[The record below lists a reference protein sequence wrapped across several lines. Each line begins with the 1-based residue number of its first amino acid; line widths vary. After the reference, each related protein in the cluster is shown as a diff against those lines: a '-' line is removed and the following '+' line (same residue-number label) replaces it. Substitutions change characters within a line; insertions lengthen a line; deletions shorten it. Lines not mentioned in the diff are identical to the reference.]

1 MAAEDERG
9 HIFNAD
15 LQFVGD
21 KGAKARRVEN
31 AGHPDH
37 PFAGKAA
44 HLVCGLGH
52 CVERIGNDDQ
62 NAIWRILDSLADHVL
77 HNFVV
82 CVEQV
87 VAAHARLAWNSSS
100 DDDDVRIGGISVV
113 VSADDVGVALF
124 NWHGFEQVEAF
135 TLRDSFDDVNE
146 DNVRE
151 FFRGDPVGGGRA
163 DVSRTYDSHFL
174 THVCSFAQ
182 DQKLLTAEAAEIA
195 QRSQAKSRRVLCMR
209 SSGLQWLPRFP
220 NLRWSLSCAFKTLS
234 WPQIFTDS
242 RG

>member
-1 MAAEDERG
+1 SEFCWDTDEETFDSIFAVEINGARQNLLFIFENGFDHLSGGGRRRIIRAAG
-9 HIFNAD
+9 LQIFDD
-15 LQFVGD
+15 L
-21 KGAKARRVEN
+21 GAAVPGALDQLRESFGRN
-31 AGHPDH
+31 Q
-37 PFAGKAA
+37 
-44 HLVCGLGH
+44 L
-52 CVERIGNDDQ
+52 RDQ
-62 NAIWRILDSLADHVL
+62 NAIWRVLDSLADHVL

-87 VAAHARLAWNSSS
+87 VAAHAGFARNSSS

-174 THVCSFAQ
+174 THVWSFAQ
-182 DQKLLTAEAAEIA
+182 DQKLL
-195 QRSQAKSRRVLCMR
+195 
-209 SSGLQWLPRFP
+209 
-220 NLRWSLSCAFKTLS
+220 
-234 WPQIFTDS
+234 
-242 RG
+242 